1 MVCTYIV
8 LVTVMFEELFGN
20 CPQAK
25 VLQFLFSSPVDEYTK
40 QQIAVGSGISRV
52 TLDKFIN
59 TFIENGIVL
68 YQNSRYVLN
77 TKSEFIR
84 KLDIA
89 QEEFIKFQFNK
100 QLEEGVEE
108 SEDISDEELDEM
120 LDKIPD
126 ELDLDELE
134 MEIEANEQIL
144 VSKKEYEKLKHY
156 FLSFSNWDDKISD
169 FAAIEG
175 KKWYTVDV
183 I

>member
-1 MVCTYIV
+1 
-8 LVTVMFEELFGN
+8 MFEELFGN

-25 VLQFLFSSPVDEYTK
+25 VLQFFFSAPVDEYTK

-59 TFIENGIVL
+59 KFIENEIIL
-68 YQNSRYVLN
+68 YQNSRYILN

-100 QLEEGVEE
+100 QLEEGVDEFEE
-108 SEDISDEELDEM
+108 VSDEEFNKL

-126 ELDLDELE
+126 YLDLDELE
-134 MEIEANEQIL
+134 REIGYNEEIL
-144 VSKKEYEKLKHY
+144 VNKMEYESLKDY
-156 FLSFSNWDDKISD
+156 FLSFSNKDKLGLD
-169 FAAIEG
+169 FSSTNDE
-175 KKWYTVDV
+175 KWYTLDV
-183 I
+183 IE